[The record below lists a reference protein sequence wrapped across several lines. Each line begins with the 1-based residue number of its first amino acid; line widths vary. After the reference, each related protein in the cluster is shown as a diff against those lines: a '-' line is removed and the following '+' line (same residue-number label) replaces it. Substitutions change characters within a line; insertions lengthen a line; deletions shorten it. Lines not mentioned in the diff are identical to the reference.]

1 MPPSS
6 ASKLLAPPYLRESP
20 WTDSAPLGSIL
31 IWRPGESADVE
42 AVRSTHA
49 SAPWCSLVVE
59 LAPGGAPLDRN
70 LIFDALTALACLP
83 VIIAPGG
90 DPVAAIRNR
99 RPPTPHEIAR
109 YVMWRPGHELL
120 GAELGHLTDADA
132 RKLSTRTLRHH
143 LTRQSRFGTRHW
155 TWIIQL
161 AQMKRLTGE
170 SAEAFAARYGM
181 EVRTLRHRV
190 RACLDISLSE
200 FRQLVGWEWRVE
212 AALRLDARKCAESG
226 GGGEPTRVDR
236 PMIWSECRV

>member
-6 ASKLLAPPYLRESP
+6 ACKLLAPPYLRESP

-31 IWRPGESADVE
+31 IWRHGESADVE

-109 YVMWRPGHELL
+109 YVMRRPGFECV
-120 GAELGHLTDADA
+120 GAELESLIEVGSG
-132 RKLSTRTLRHH
+132 KLSPRTLRHH
-143 LTRQSRFGTRHW
+143 LDRQHHSSPRYWRWVVALG
-155 TWIIQL
+155 
-161 AQMKRLTGE
+161 QMKLQSDE
-170 SAEAFAARYGM
+170 SAEALAGRYHLD
-181 EVRTLRHRV
+181 VRTLRRHV
-190 RACLDISLSE
+190 RSCLDVSLNQ
-200 FRQLVGWEWRVE
+200 FRRLVGWEWRVE
-212 AALRLDARKCAESG
+212 AALRLHARFRRG
-226 GGGEPTRVDR
+226 GGDSPGVDR
-236 PMIWSECRV
+236 PMIRSHCPL